1 MRYSSKIF
9 GAVLIL
15 ALASLLVVLPS
26 DMARPASQSDL
37 RSASGV
43 PVANQVQQESPS
55 SDFFASEP
63 VTPSVTLAASELPAY
78 VVEYTLD
85 REINPRLSYNSV
97 VDPNFNPAG
106 GPDPLL
112 VVQELAPAAQP
123 NAFGTPLLNF
133 NGQGYT
139 GVNPPDT
146 VGDVGPNHYV
156 QMINGGGGAL
166 VQIYNKATGAPIGS
180 QFALNDLATSGPCQT
195 GMGDPI
201 VLYDKLADRWLL
213 SEFASYRQPP
223 VRLRVDRA
231 EPWWHLLLLR
241 LHHPHLP
248 GLPQVRGLARCVLR
262 HQQREPIQRPMP

>member
-1 MRYSSKIF
+1 MIYSRKIF

-15 ALASLLVVLPS
+15 ALASLVVVLPS
-26 DMARPASQSDL
+26 DMARPTSQSDL

-43 PVANQVQQESPS
+43 PVANQAQQESPS
-55 SDFFASEP
+55 AEFFASAP

-78 VVEYTLD
+78 VLEYTLD

-112 VVQELAPAAQP
+112 AVQESTPAAQP

-146 VGDVGPNHYV
+146 IGDVGPNHYI

-166 VQIYNKATGAPIGS
+166 VQIYNKTTGAPIGS
-180 QFALNDLATSGPCQT
+180 QFALNDLATSGPCQS
-195 GMGDPI
+195 GLGDPI
-201 VLYDKLADRWLL
+201 VRYDKLADRWLL
-213 SEFASYRQPP
+213 SEFAGQAITCASTCRPGRTLAAPTTSTTSPHPP
-223 VRLRVDRA
+223 SQTTPNTQSGPMHTTSPATRA
-231 EPWWHLLLLR
+231 TR
-241 LHHPHLP
+241 
-248 GLPQVRGLARCVLR
+248 
-262 HQQREPIQRPMP
+262 RPMP